1 MDKKKQIQKRLEEK
15 RILKGKTTIKK
26 SETYDDPKIV
36 LEIPMAKIKGLDAHD
51 NKIEG
56 ELKELY
62 IQLQKMYDTVDKALE
77 KENVN
82 NDKLIEVNNSLVRL
96 Q

>member
-36 LEIPMAKIKGLDAHD
+36 LEIPMAKIKGC
-51 NKIEG
+51 NK
-56 ELKELY
+56 
-62 IQLQKMYDTVDKALE
+62 
-77 KENVN
+77 
-82 NDKLIEVNNSLVRL
+82 
-96 Q
+96 